1 LYESPADFIRHNW
14 RETLVDK
21 KWLVYGGLILLG
33 AMASGKI
40 LALPVLNKLP
50 RF

>member
-1 LYESPADFIRHNW
+1 M
-14 RETLVDK
+14 DK
-21 KWLVYGGLILLG
+21 KYVLYAALILVG

-40 LALPVLNKLP
+40 LSFPVLNKLP